1 MTLGFQTI
9 FITIILGF
17 LFQYVAQIIF
27 LKYNIVDKVNKR
39 SSHTN
44 IATRSGGISIF
55 SAIFLISLYYYFV
68 GLEIYDFS
76 FIVPLSLLLITGL
89 YDDIYKM
96 DFKLKFIFQII
107 AAKIMIDNGLIIDNL
122 HGFLGINDLNRLIA
136 QIITIF
142 VIVAVI
148 NSINFIDGI
157 DGLASSIIVMFIIL
171 FEIFSNSL
179 TPFYNLSLITISAT
193 LPLFYYNFRKQRK
206 IFLGDAGSLF
216 LGGIASTYIIFI
228 LTNDYIIKPKFD
240 LHKLL
245 YVIIIFLYPILDI
258 IRVTLIRLYNGR
270 SPFIADKNH
279 IHHLLL
285 KQFEGN
291 HFYVTIL
298 ILLISSAIIAM
309 TLIIF

>member
-27 LKYNIVDKVNKR
+27 LKYNIVDRVNKR